1 MKLNVN
7 TQQHDFALFLF
18 KLPKCPECTLAN
30 QSLSFSKSPTNFD
43 WDFGRDWSLSLSLYL
58 YLYLYLSLSSFFFF
72 FLLNSLSL
80 FLLSRNAP
88 TSTISTNHNS
98 TALTHLCLSLILVSS
113 FTLFHRSLSCKLV
126 QKRWHIWI
134 RFIHTLTSLS
144 LSLSLFWFCFG
155 LPS

>member
-58 YLYLYLSLSSFFFF
+58 YLYLYLSLSLLVKPQRPHKYHINQSQ
-72 FLLNSLSL
+72 LNS
-80 FLLSRNAP
+80 FDP
-88 TSTISTNHNS
+88 
-98 TALTHLCLSLILVSS
+98 
-113 FTLFHRSLSCKLV
+113 
-126 QKRWHIWI
+126 
-134 RFIHTLTSLS
+134 SLS
-144 LSLSLFWFCFG
+144 LSYFSLFIH
-155 LPS
+155 PVP